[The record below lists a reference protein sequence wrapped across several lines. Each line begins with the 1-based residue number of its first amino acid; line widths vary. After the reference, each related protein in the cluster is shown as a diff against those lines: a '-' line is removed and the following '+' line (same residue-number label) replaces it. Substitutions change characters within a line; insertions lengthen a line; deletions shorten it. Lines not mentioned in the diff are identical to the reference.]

1 MHDSNRPPAPRGRA
15 ASDNP
20 RNRFESVH
28 RIDDVTGERQVA
40 TELIADASRSIVAR
54 NDSDDIP
61 FETSLNPYRGCEHGC
76 AYCYAR
82 PTHEYLGFSAG
93 LDFET
98 RLVVKHEAP
107 RLLHRELSRP
117 RWQPQVLAMS
127 GVTDPYQP
135 IERELEITRGCL
147 AVLAEFRNPVAVITK
162 NELVI
167 RDLDLLGELAAHRA
181 AGVMLSITTLDPALA
196 RSMEPR
202 TSQPARRLRA
212 LEHLAA
218 AGIPC
223 GVMIAPVIPGLNDH
237 EIPAI
242 LQAAAER
249 GARAAGYIMLRL
261 PGAVAP
267 IFDDWLQRQLPD
279 RRGKIL
285 ERVRDL
291 RGGRLNDSRSGTRM
305 RGEGPYAR
313 QVEALFRGGL
323 RRAGLSPE
331 RLDLSTAAFRRRGQ
345 LGLFE
350 PRAT

>member
-1 MHDSNRPPAPRGRA
+1 
-15 ASDNP
+15 
-20 RNRFESVH
+20 VH
-28 RIDDVTGERQVA
+28 RIDEVAGERQVA
-40 TELIADASRSIVAR
+40 TELIADASRSIIAR

-61 FETSLNPYRGCEHGC
+61 FDASLNPYRGCEHGC

-98 RLVVKHEAP
+98 RLVVKHDAAE
-107 RLLHRELSRP
+107 LLRQELSRP

-135 IERELEITRGCL
+135 IERQLRITRGCL
-147 AVLAEFRNPVAVITK
+147 QVLAEFRNPVAVITK
-162 NELVI
+162 NELVT
-167 RDLDLLGELAAHRA
+167 RDTDLLGELAAHRA

-196 RSMEPR
+196 RAMEPR

-212 LEHLAA
+212 IEQLV
-218 AGIPC
+218 AGGVPC

-242 LQAAAER
+242 IAAAAER
-249 GARAAGYIMLRL
+249 GACSAGYIMLRL

-267 IFDDWLQRQLPD
+267 IFDDWLQRQLPE

-285 ERVRDL
+285 ERIRDL
-291 RGGRLNDSRSGTRM
+291 RDGRLNDSRTGTRM
-305 RGEGPYAR
+305 RGEGPYAQ

-323 RRAGLSPE
+323 RRAGLSQE
-331 RLDLSTAAFRRRGQ
+331 RLGLSTAAFRRRGQ
-345 LGLFE
+345 LGLFA
-350 PRAT
+350 P